1 MTVARMKFALLIV
14 LVFAARVQA
23 QDPGQPFR
31 LAPGDFR
38 WVPFTVRHTPT
49 EVECRFEVLEGDPTV
64 HIELL
69 PMSEFGSFNRGEE
82 HSTMALTPS
91 ARTGDFRRVIDNRGR
106 YALVVVNA
114 KNAPPVTVTLD
125 LRTNVNP
132 SNADVART
140 LPPRRRL
147 AVVLI
152 SFAFFFVTVTWSSRK
167 LIRAMRMS
175 GR

>member
-1 MTVARMKFALLIV
+1 MTVSRMKFALLIV
-14 LVFAARVQA
+14 LFVAARAQA

-31 LAPGDFR
+31 LAPGDVR

-49 EVECRFEVLEGDPTV
+49 EVDCRFEVIEGNPTV

-69 PMSEFGSFNRGEE
+69 PMSELRSFNRGEE

-91 ARTGDFRRVIDNRGR
+91 AHSGDFRRVIDIRGR

-114 KNAPPVTVTLD
+114 KNAPPATVTLD
-125 LRTNVNP
+125 LRTNANP

-140 LPPRRRL
+140 LPPRRQL
-147 AVVLI
+147 AVILI
-152 SFAFFFVTVTWSSRK
+152 SFAFFFITVTWSSRK